1 MSVSQ
6 QVEAGV
12 GGSSSDATSTFGR
25 PLQIALAL
33 LAVYFIWGSTYLG
46 IRVSLEGFPPF
57 RLAALR
63 FLVAGL
69 VLYLILRARGVP
81 PPTRREWIGA
91 AAIGTLLLLGGNG
104 LVTFAQQWVA
114 SGIAAIAVATVPLWS
129 ALFAGLFDRW
139 PTMIETAGVA
149 VGFAGVALLNLEG
162 DLRASPVGAVALVL
176 AALSWSFGSIWS
188 RRIPLPV
195 GMMASAAQMLAG
207 GVALALVSLA
217 VGERM
222 AELPSLRPAMGF
234 VYLTVFGSLV
244 GYSAYA
250 YLLRE
255 VRPAVAT
262 SYAYVNPI
270 VAVALGALLAGERL
284 SGIGLAALVTVL
296 GGVALVLLGRE
307 HSR

>member
-1 MSVSQ
+1 
-6 QVEAGV
+6 
-12 GGSSSDATSTFGR
+12 
-25 PLQIALAL
+25 
-33 LAVYFIWGSTYLG
+33 
-46 IRVSLEGFPPF
+46 
-57 RLAALR
+57 
-63 FLVAGL
+63 
-69 VLYLILRARGVP
+69 
-81 PPTRREWIGA
+81 
-91 AAIGTLLLLGGNG
+91 
-104 LVTFAQQWVA
+104 
-114 SGIAAIAVATVPLWS
+114 
-129 ALFAGLFDRW
+129 
-139 PTMIETAGVA
+139 
-149 VGFAGVALLNLEG
+149 
-162 DLRASPVGAVALVL
+162 
-176 AALSWSFGSIWS
+176 
-188 RRIPLPV
+188 
-195 GMMASAAQMLAG
+195 MMASAAQMLAG